1 MTREEDKGLY
11 ENGTKNMKAQDLQ
24 NRIEQIRKY
33 EPVLSV
39 SIHQNSYSDPGVKG
53 PQVFYYEDSE
63 GGKELALA
71 IQENMNRKLSIA
83 TAAGG
88 KRKQNLLS
96 SEEKSGCDQYR
107 RMWISYKSGGSRP
120 AADREVSEKGSRG
133 CG

>member
-39 SIHQNSYSDPGVKG
+39 SIHQNSYSDTRSKG
-53 PQVFYYEDSE
+53 PQVF
-63 GGKELALA
+63 
-71 IQENMNRKLSIA
+71 IMRIRKAEKNWHLRSRKHEPEA
-83 TAAGG
+83 FHCTAAGG